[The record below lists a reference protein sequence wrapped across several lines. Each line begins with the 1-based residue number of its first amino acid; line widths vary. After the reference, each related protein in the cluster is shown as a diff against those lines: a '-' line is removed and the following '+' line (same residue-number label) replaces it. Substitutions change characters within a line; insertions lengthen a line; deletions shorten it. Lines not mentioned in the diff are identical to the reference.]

1 MEGAGSADIHV
12 RDYGSSLWKR
22 KWLVLITL
30 IPVVM
35 PVVVYV
41 KWIQEPTYESTAA
54 LVVKVQGRQAQ
65 FFAAARP
72 ATKLDVNTEIEIM
85 KSPPVL
91 ARTAS
96 MLEAAGL
103 DPVQWLRK
111 VDWIRIEETSVV
123 HIMAESPSPELA
135 RDVANAIGDSYI
147 EYSRRTTL
155 DTSRS
160 AFVWLERQLADAKV
174 QMQRDEQKL
183 SDFRKT
189 NAGATLGSSAE
200 FDNDYHRA
208 LLSQHAEVKLA
219 GAAAQ
224 TQLDEYDRLL
234 DECGIPRPGPAADEP
249 TTIVFNEKADRE
261 KLALLA
267 ALSNSERLAEISA
280 QIDAGRAALNEKLKT
295 LQPRHPDILALRQH
309 VATAERHYKAALL
322 TECQKGYVGRRAR
335 LAGLQAMLND
345 KKGELDE
352 YRQQFFRTTDQQLE
366 LAVLQ
371 RNVEASRMLY
381 STVLSKLKEFDLSQ
395 GAAQESARFIQRAP
409 LGFLKDP
416 ENAIKVAFAVLC
428 GVLLGVGVALLVEY
442 FDTTLKDADDVERTL
457 NLAVLATLPAVS
469 MAAAAPPREKADLFV
484 ALD

>member
-1 MEGAGSADIHV
+1 MEGPGSADIHV

-22 KWLVLITL
+22 KWLVLITML
-30 IPVVM
+30 PVVM

-41 KWIQEPTYESTAA
+41 KWMQEPTYQSTAA
-54 LVVKVQGRQAQ
+54 LIVKVQGKQAQ
-65 FFAAARP
+65 LFGGARP
-72 ATKLDVNTEIEIM
+72 ATKLDVNTEVEIM

-91 ARTAS
+91 ARAAS

-103 DPVQWLRK
+103 DPVRWLRK
-111 VDWIRIEETSVV
+111 VDWIRIEKTSVV
-123 HIMAESPSPELA
+123 HITAESPSPELA
-135 RDVANAIGDSYI
+135 RDIANTIGDGYI

-160 AFVWLERQLADAKV
+160 AFVWLERQLADAKAR
-174 QMQRDEQKL
+174 MQRDEQKL
-183 SDFRKT
+183 HDFRKT
-189 NAGATLGSSAE
+189 NAAAALGSNAE

-208 LLSQHAEVKLA
+208 LLSRHAEVKLA
-219 GAAAQ
+219 GTAAQ

-234 DECGIPRPGPAADEP
+234 DECGIPKPGPGADEP

-267 ALSNSERLAEISA
+267 ALSNSERLAGISA
-280 QIDAGRAALNEKLKT
+280 QIDAGKAALDEKLKT
-295 LQPRHPDILALRQH
+295 LQPRHPDVLALRQH
-309 VATAERHYKAALL
+309 VATVERHYKAAFL
-322 TECQKGYVGRRAR
+322 TECQKGYMERRAR
-335 LAGLQAMLND
+335 LAGLQAMLSD
-345 KKGELDE
+345 KKRELEE

-381 STVLSKLKEFDLSQ
+381 SMVLSKLKEFDLSQ

-416 ENAIKVAFAVLC
+416 ENAIKIAFAVLC
-428 GVLLGVGVALLVEY
+428 GALLGVGVALLVEY
-442 FDTTLKDADDVERTL
+442 FDTTLKNVDDVERTL
-457 NLAVLATLPAVS
+457 DLVVLATLPAVS
-469 MAAAAPPREKADLFV
+469 AAEAAPPREKADLFV
-484 ALD
+484 VLD